1 VTTSRYRGSESSD
14 SDSDTS
20 SNLPHGLAK
29 RVTEERVEDERL
41 HQHQHSCDDEG
52 SETFDFED
60 ANNDTSH
67 LGGSMDCNIEANED
81 QSPSN
86 YTRVSPYEGSEASE
100 SERSI
105 HYHPPLLQRAPW
117 SLITEVARRDLELE
131 DDCNCYCSVNG
142 CFPIHMISIMA
153 GYGSIKT
160 WVQIQ
165 NDIFDWISD
174 SSATYQKSRK
184 YVAAACRLEVFSRLG
199 MAHTCCR
206 RNTEFCVLTSRMI
219 HGWNFRKKILTTRRS

>member
-1 VTTSRYRGSESSD
+1 
-14 SDSDTS
+14 
-20 SNLPHGLAK
+20 
-29 RVTEERVEDERL
+29 
-41 HQHQHSCDDEG
+41 
-52 SETFDFED
+52 
-60 ANNDTSH
+60 
-67 LGGSMDCNIEANED
+67 MDCNIEANED

-174 SSATYQKSRK
+174 SSATYQKSHR
-184 YVAAACRLEVFSRLG
+184 YVAAAYRLEVFSRLG
-199 MAHTCCR
+199 MVHTCCR
-206 RNTEFCVLTSRMI
+206 RNTEFLCVDVSDD
-219 HGWNFRKKILTTRRS
+219 TRVELQEEDFDYKT